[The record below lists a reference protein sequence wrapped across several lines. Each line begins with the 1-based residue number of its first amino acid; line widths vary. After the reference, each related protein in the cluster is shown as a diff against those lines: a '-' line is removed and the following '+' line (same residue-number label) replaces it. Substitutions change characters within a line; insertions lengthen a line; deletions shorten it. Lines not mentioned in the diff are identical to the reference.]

1 MVDAPHICG
10 ILILMNLR
18 LRPKLFGSPLRTR
31 VLMLVAALEETYPA
45 QVAKLLKASLF
56 SVQRIV
62 DDLELE
68 GVIATRRFGN
78 ERRIRLNPTYL
89 GAKSLREFLEQRVQA
104 SPETQAILNSFRT
117 RPRRRGKELEPSS
130 PAERRRVRQLARK
143 P

>member
-1 MVDAPHICG
+1 VKVT
-10 ILILMNLR
+10 

-31 VLMLVAALEETYPA
+31 ILTLVAALEETYPT

-78 ERRIRLNPTYL
+78 ERRIRLNPSYL
-89 GAKSLREFLEQRVQA
+89 GARPLREFLAQRAEA
-104 SPETQAILNSFRT
+104 SPETQAILNSLRT
-117 RPRRRGKELEPSS
+117 RPRRAGKALEPWSR
-130 PAERRRVRQLARK
+130 AEARRARRLARQS
-143 P
+143 